1 MDKGRVIET
10 LRAHQDEL
18 RAAGVVRL
26 SVFGSV
32 ARGEASQ
39 QSDVDLMA
47 DFDRSKRLTLVKIGS
62 LQAAPERMAWRGSR
76 AFVGGLDA
84 GTCAVESDA
93 RGRRCLLGIIWLTSA
108 TSWKGSHH
116 WREISENSQLPLK
129 ELDLAKKSDHRESF

>member
-62 LQAAPERMAWRGSR
+62 LQQRLSEWLGAEVELSSADWMREPVRSR
-76 AFVGGLDA
+76 ALRE
-84 GTCAVESDA
+84 AVVA
-93 RGRRCLLGIIWLTSA
+93 
-108 TSWKGSHH
+108 
-116 WREISENSQLPLK
+116 
-129 ELDLAKKSDHRESF
+129 F